1 MSLVDTVGSLA
12 IASHGHQ
19 MTGVSVG
26 EPRPNIGYFARMRSS
41 ALYKIYRRRS

>member
-12 IASHGHQ
+12 IASRGHQ

-26 EPRPNIGYFARMRSS
+26 ELGLNTPTVFAHRHK
-41 ALYKIYRRRS
+41 LKIYRRLS